1 MNKVIIEENKS
12 RMKEDLLPEQIIKLG
27 KVLHEVLNID
37 NQQKNKDLIKL
48 SIFTKK
54 SEGRSA
60 RTETYYTQVLRTFE
74 KDIKNVRYATTEDIR
89 LYLYNYQNKT
99 KCSPLSIDNIR
110 RILSSFYN
118 WLENEDYI
126 IKSPM
131 RRIRKVKIPNTIK
144 SVFTDENIVTM
155 REICSHNKRN
165 LAIFDLLNSSGLRVG
180 ELVLLNKRDI
190 NLENQTA
197 IVYGK
202 GSKERCIYFDVK
214 TKMSLKKYL
223 ESRKDNEAA
232 LFVTERKVTK
242 KHKCRRLSINS
253 VEHIIRNCGN
263 LCNNTKA
270 YPHKFRRTMAT
281 RAIDKGMPIEQVQVL
296 LGHTKIDTTLRYAQ
310 VQQKNVRYSY
320 QKYIG

>member
-1 MNKVIIEENKS
+1 
-12 RMKEDLLPEQIIKLG
+12 
-27 KVLHEVLNID
+27 
-37 NQQKNKDLIKL
+37 
-48 SIFTKK
+48 
-54 SEGRSA
+54 
-60 RTETYYTQVLRTFE
+60 
-74 KDIKNVRYATTEDIR
+74 
-89 LYLYNYQNKT
+89 
-99 KCSPLSIDNIR
+99 
-110 RILSSFYN
+110 
-118 WLENEDYI
+118 
-126 IKSPM
+126 M

-242 KHKCRRLSINS
+242 KHKYKRLSINS

>member
-1 MNKVIIEENKS
+1 MNTAIINEIKL
-12 RMKEDLLPEQIIKLG
+12 RMKDTLLPEQIIKLES
-27 KVLHEVLNID
+27 VLKDVLNLN
-37 NQQKNKDLIKL
+37 NQQQSKDLIKL
-48 SIFTKK
+48 FIFTKK

-74 KDIKNVRYATTEDIR
+74 QEITNIRYASSEDIR

-99 KCSPLSIDNIR
+99 KCSALSIDNIR

-126 IKSPM
+126 LKSPM
-131 RRIRKVKIPNTIK
+131 RRIGKVKIPTTIK
-144 SVFTDENIVTM
+144 SVYTDENIVIM
-155 REICSHNKRN
+155 REMCSNNIRN
-165 LAIFDLLNSSGLRVG
+165 LAIFDLLQSSGLRVG
-180 ELVLLNKRDI
+180 ELVSLNKNDI

-214 TKMSLKKYL
+214 TKMSLKKYM
-223 ESRKDNEAA
+223 ESRKDNEPA
-232 LFVTERKVTK
+232 LFVTDRKVSK
-242 KHKCRRLSINS
+242 KHKHRRLSINS
-253 VEHIIRNCGN
+253 VEHIIRDCGK
-263 LCNNTKA
+263 LCNNIKA

-296 LGHTKIDTTLRYAQ
+296 LGHTKIDTTLEYAM
-310 VQQKNVRYSY
+310 VDDINVKLSHK
-320 QKYIG
+320 KYLE